1 MVGVALVTH
10 LHDEGVLNTGALTGA
25 NHFIEGLGGG
35 GGELVVTHQCHRLY
49 RVGHTVSLTVVG
61 YARNGS
67 LGELVLVL
75 T

>member
-1 MVGVALVTH
+1 MVRVALVAH

-35 GGELVVTHQCHRLY
+35 GGELVVTHQGHRLY
-49 RVGHTVSLTVVG
+49 RVGHTVGLTVVG
-61 YARNGS
+61 YTRNGS
-67 LGELVLVL
+67 LGELVFVL

>member
-1 MVGVALVTH
+1 MVGVAVALETH

-49 RVGHTVSLTVVG
+49 
-61 YARNGS
+61 
-67 LGELVLVL
+67 
-75 T
+75 